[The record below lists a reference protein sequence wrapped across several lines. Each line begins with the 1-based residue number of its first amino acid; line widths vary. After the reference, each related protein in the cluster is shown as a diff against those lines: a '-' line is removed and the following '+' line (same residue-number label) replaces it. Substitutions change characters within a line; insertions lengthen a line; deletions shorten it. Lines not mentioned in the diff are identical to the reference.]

1 MIDARKRIPLSTSN
15 IGNSNKLAGQACF
28 VADHAALDFLNTA
41 AMVDGELRDLIADD
55 SAVLRWLERAGL
67 STPGAAK
74 VCRRHPGRLASCA
87 RGLRDAFRAGLLCR
101 KEKRVADVTA
111 LNRLLGRKGA
121 FSRIDWRKGHLPRHV
136 HLWRVA
142 SPEDLL
148 APLAQSMADLL
159 VDADFA
165 LVRRCENPECV
176 LWFYDRTKA
185 HRRRWCSMAVCG
197 NRMKVAAFRA
207 RQRGA

>member
-1 MIDARKRIPLSTSN
+1 MSASD
-15 IGNSNKLAGQACF
+15 IGHSNKLVGQACF
-28 VADHAALDFLNTA
+28 VADHPALDFLNTA
-41 AMVDGELRDLIADD
+41 AMVDGELRDFLADD

-74 VCRRHPGRLASCA
+74 VCRRHPGRLTICA
-87 RGLRDAFRAGLLCR
+87 RELREAFRAGVLCR
-101 KEKRVADVTA
+101 KGKRVANVTA
-111 LNRLLGRKGA
+111 LNRLLGGRGA
-121 FSRIDWRKGHLPRHV
+121 FSQIDWRKGQLPRRVRLRHV
-136 HLWRVA
+136 G

-148 APLAQSMADLL
+148 APLAESMADLL